1 MRRSSRLA
9 IGAVKKAATK
19 PSSVFIADRGSP
31 AAAWARALRSAAST
45 IPREAFTARPLA
57 LDELPCERSNLLGES
72 LFGERLRALRPA
84 AAHCREHGRRRC
96 RQLARAPAE
105 LGGILPEEPRLP
117 I

>member
-31 AAAWARALRSAAST
+31 AAAWARAPRSAAST

-57 LDELPCERSNLLGES
+57 LGERPCERSNSLGES
-72 LFGERLRALRPA
+72 LFREPYRRLRRT
-84 AAHCREHGRRRC
+84 AAHGREHRLWRC
-96 RQLARAPAE
+96 AELAR
-105 LGGILPEEPRLP
+105 
-117 I
+117 